1 MQYVSYHDSPLG
13 RLLLAA
19 DSEGLIGLWFEG
31 QKYYARGLKA
41 EHELLDIVNAD
52 GDRKKDNVSAENGA
66 KDELTGR
73 TEESHR
79 KRPADKLKESTER
92 KPEGSSKAWPENM
105 PMENAEERPENRSKA
120 IKTLSDAGRWLDSY
134 FLGKEPD
141 ISVPLHLIGTEFQRE
156 VWKELLLINYGE
168 TRSYGEIAESIAKR
182 RGLDKLSARAVGSA
196 VGHNPISLIVPCHR
210 VVGSDGS
217 LTGYAGGI
225 ERKQRLLS
233 LEQGL
238 GPL

>member
-19 DSEGLIGLWFEG
+19 DSEGLTGLWFEG
-31 QKYYARGLKA
+31 QKYYARGLEA
-41 EHELLDIVNAD
+41 EHELLDVGNAG
-52 GDRKKDNVSAENGA
+52 GDSKKNNVSAENGA
-66 KDELTGR
+66 
-73 TEESHR
+73 
-79 KRPADKLKESTER
+79 
-92 KPEGSSKAWPENM
+92 
-105 PMENAEERPENRSKA
+105 KA